1 MKHILMDN
9 TADLVLKVHVIGY
22 KDMGESIVVV
32 FWNRNVGKPL
42 YSMVIDMF
50 KRRDKRGQWVNRT
63 FDVLNDYGI
72 NSTKLDA
79 VCWSHPDED
88 HSRGL
93 DDLLKLYCD
102 GETKVFV
109 TYGVHD
115 PDFSKIKHNKNDKLF
130 IDEILKLNKQL
141 KLSCN
146 PVVTSE
152 GETHS
157 LETLIIKSSLMGVN
171 EQPMVIKI
179 EALSPCGGVLS
190 YKTLTVKR
198 MPKNELAM
206 AVMVSI
212 GEARWVFSS
221 DILDE
226 EIERLNEWH
235 LNRPLF
241 VKVPHHGSDSS
252 GRFLTK
258 CSMDKES
265 TIACLTSFDRKHLP
279 IAKIVEQYK
288 ARCLRVDFTGAES
301 QEVWGEVEYEFE
313 FVGGGSFKVQHW
325 GNARQIS

>member
-1 MKHILMDN
+1 MRKEIQ
-9 TADLVLKVHVIGY
+9 KVFKNNKLRQG
-22 KDMGESIVVV
+22 
-32 FWNRNVGKPL
+32 F
-42 YSMVIDMF
+42 IDSV
-50 KRRDKRGQWVNRT
+50 W
-63 FDVLNDYGI
+63 DVLVAIDSANNPNYMPAGLSLKF
-72 NSTKLDA
+72 NKL
-79 VCWSHPDED
+79 
-88 HSRGL
+88 
-93 DDLLKLYCD
+93 
-102 GETKVFV
+102 
-109 TYGVHD
+109 
-115 PDFSKIKHNKNDKLF
+115 
-130 IDEILKLNKQL
+130 L
-141 KLSCN
+141 KLSCT
-146 PVVTSE
+146 PVGTTE

-171 EQPMVIKI
+171 EQSMVIKI

-235 LNRPLF
+235 LNRPVF
-241 VKVPHHGSDSS
+241 VKVPHHGADSS
-252 GRFLTK
+252 GRFLPK

-265 TIACLTSFDRKHLP
+265 TIPCLTSFDRKHLP